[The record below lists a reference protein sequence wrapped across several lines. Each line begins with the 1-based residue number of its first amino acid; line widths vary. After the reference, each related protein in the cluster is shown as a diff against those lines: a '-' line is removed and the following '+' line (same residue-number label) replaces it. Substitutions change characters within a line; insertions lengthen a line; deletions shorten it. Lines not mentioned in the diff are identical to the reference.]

1 MAMLM
6 HLAVPHE
13 FDSIIQVDN
22 SGDSSGK
29 MITSFDE
36 MSDTEIRKLW
46 AESFEKNDN
55 RSLNFNFLHSLK

>member
-1 MAMLM
+1 MLM

-46 AESFEKNDN
+46 AESFEKNDTI
-55 RSLNFNFLHSLK
+55 

>member
-1 MAMLM
+1 MLM